1 MNKKFN
7 KADLDEESDD
17 FVGGKNVLGYFM
29 KQKIATQYTVTID
42 EAFTEPSYYR
52 GVVSMLMGASEED
65 TVIFLINSPGG
76 RLSGLLTLLEGINMT
91 DATTLAVLV
100 GECAS
105 AASMFALHCDQV
117 FVSENATMLC
127 HNVSYGTNGKGS
139 DVLAHVNHV
148 AKTSEKLLRN
158 TYKHFLDEQE
168 ILQLLSGQEI
178 YMDSEEIKQRLQKKA
193 EALEA
198 EEVGND
204 DEEDAKGE
212 VKESKPR
219 KQPVESPSTCNH
231 IGVNYETRAAP

>member
-127 HNVSYGTNGKGS
+127 HNVSYSTNGKGS

-148 AKTSEKLLRN
+148 AKTSEKLLRS
-158 TYKHFLDEQE
+158 TYLNFLSEKE
-168 ILQLLSGQEI
+168 ILELLNGQEI
-178 YMDSEEIKQRLQKKA
+178 YLDSDEIKARLEKKQKA
-193 EALEA
+193 TADQEQEP
-198 EEVGND
+198 EPET
-204 DEEDAKGE
+204 E
-212 VKESKPR
+212 VKVKR
-219 KQPVESPSTCNH
+219 TKLKAQPKEP
-231 IGVNYETRAAP
+231 

>member
-1 MNKKFN
+1 MKNFN
-7 KADLDEESDD
+7 KQANVNKLLRTDHDDDDDGD
-17 FVGGKNVLGYFM
+17 FVGSKTTLGYFM
-29 KQKIATQYTVTID
+29 KQKVATQYTVTID

-100 GECAS
+100 GECSS

-148 AKTSEKLLRN
+148 AKTSEKLLRS
-158 TYKHFLDEQE
+158 TYLNFLSEKE
-168 ILQLLSGQEI
+168 VLELLNGQEI
-178 YMDSEEIKQRLQKKA
+178 YLDSDEIKARLEQKQKA
-193 EALEA
+193 TADQEQET
-198 EEVGND
+198 EPET
-204 DEEDAKGE
+204 E
-212 VKESKPR
+212 VKVKR
-219 KQPVESPSTCNH
+219 TKLKTQPKEP
-231 IGVNYETRAAP
+231 

>member
-1 MNKKFN
+1 MKNFN
-7 KADLDEESDD
+7 KQANVNKLLRTDHDDEDDGD
-17 FVGGKNVLGYFM
+17 FVGSKTTLGYFM
-29 KQKIATQYTVTID
+29 KQKVATQYTVTID

-91 DATTLAVLV
+91 EATTLAVLV
-100 GECAS
+100 GECSS

-148 AKTSEKLLRN
+148 AKTSEKLLRS
-158 TYKHFLDEQE
+158 TYLNFLSEKE
-168 ILQLLSGQEI
+168 ILELLNGQEI
-178 YMDSEEIKQRLQKKA
+178 YLDSDEIKARLEQKQKA
-193 EALEA
+193 TADQEQET
-198 EEVGND
+198 EPET
-204 DEEDAKGE
+204 E
-212 VKESKPR
+212 VKVKR
-219 KQPVESPSTCNH
+219 TKLKAQPK
-231 IGVNYETRAAP
+231 ET

>member
-1 MNKKFN
+1 MKNFN
-7 KADLDEESDD
+7 KQANVNKLLRTDHDDEDDGD
-17 FVGGKNVLGYFM
+17 FVGSKTTLGYFM

-100 GECAS
+100 GECSS

-148 AKTSEKLLRN
+148 AKTSEKLLRS
-158 TYKHFLDEQE
+158 TYLNFLSEKE
-168 ILQLLSGQEI
+168 VLELLNGQEI
-178 YMDSEEIKQRLQKKA
+178 YLDSDEIKARLEQKQKA
-193 EALEA
+193 TADQEQEP
-198 EEVGND
+198 EPET
-204 DEEDAKGE
+204 E
-212 VKESKPR
+212 VKVKR
-219 KQPVESPSTCNH
+219 TKLKAQPKEP
-231 IGVNYETRAAP
+231 

>member
-1 MNKKFN
+1 MKNFN
-7 KADLDEESDD
+7 KQANVNKLLRTDHDDDDDGD
-17 FVGGKNVLGYFM
+17 FVGSKTTLGYFM
-29 KQKIATQYTVTID
+29 KQQVATQYTVTID

-100 GECAS
+100 GECSS

-148 AKTSEKLLRN
+148 AKTSEKLLRS
-158 TYKHFLDEQE
+158 TYLNFLSEKE
-168 ILQLLSGQEI
+168 VLELLNGQEI
-178 YMDSEEIKQRLQKKA
+178 YLDSDEIKARLEQKQKA
-193 EALEA
+193 TADQEQET
-198 EEVGND
+198 EPET
-204 DEEDAKGE
+204 E
-212 VKESKPR
+212 VKVKR
-219 KQPVESPSTCNH
+219 TKLKTQPKEP
-231 IGVNYETRAAP
+231 

>member
-1 MNKKFN
+1 MKNFN
-7 KADLDEESDD
+7 KQANVNKLLRTDHDDDDDGD
-17 FVGGKNVLGYFM
+17 FVGSKTTLGYFM
-29 KQKIATQYTVTID
+29 KQKVATQYTVTID

-100 GECAS
+100 GECSS

-148 AKTSEKLLRN
+148 AKTSEKLLRS
-158 TYKHFLDEQE
+158 TYLNFLSEKE
-168 ILQLLSGQEI
+168 VLELLNGQEI
-178 YMDSEEIKQRLQKKA
+178 YLDSDEIKARLEQKQKA
-193 EALEA
+193 TADQEQEPEPETEA
-198 EEVGND
+198 
-204 DEEDAKGE
+204 K
-212 VKESKPR
+212 VKRTKL
-219 KQPVESPSTCNH
+219 KAQPKEP
-231 IGVNYETRAAP
+231 

>member
-1 MNKKFN
+1 MKNFN
-7 KADLDEESDD
+7 KQANVNKLLRTDHDDDDDGD
-17 FVGGKNVLGYFM
+17 FVGSKTTLGYFM
-29 KQKIATQYTVTID
+29 KQKVATQYTVTID

-148 AKTSEKLLRN
+148 AKTSEKLLRS
-158 TYKHFLDEQE
+158 TYLNFLSEKE
-168 ILQLLSGQEI
+168 ILELLNGQEI
-178 YMDSEEIKQRLQKKA
+178 YLDSDEIKARLEQKQKA
-193 EALEA
+193 TADQEQEP
-198 EEVGND
+198 EPET
-204 DEEDAKGE
+204 E
-212 VKESKPR
+212 VKVKR
-219 KQPVESPSTCNH
+219 TKLKAQPKEP
-231 IGVNYETRAAP
+231 

>member
-1 MNKKFN
+1 MKNFN
-7 KADLDEESDD
+7 KQANVNKLLRTDHDDDDDGD
-17 FVGGKNVLGYFM
+17 FVGSKTTLGYFM
-29 KQKIATQYTVTID
+29 KQKVATQYTVTID

-148 AKTSEKLLRN
+148 AKTSEKLLRS
-158 TYKHFLDEQE
+158 TYLNFLSEKE
-168 ILQLLSGQEI
+168 VLELLNGQEI
-178 YMDSEEIKQRLQKKA
+178 YLDSDEIKARLEQKQKA
-193 EALEA
+193 TADQEQEP
-198 EEVGND
+198 EPET
-204 DEEDAKGE
+204 E
-212 VKESKPR
+212 VKVKR
-219 KQPVESPSTCNH
+219 TKLKAQPKEP
-231 IGVNYETRAAP
+231 

>member
-1 MNKKFN
+1 MKNFN
-7 KADLDEESDD
+7 KQANVNKLLRTDHDDEDDGD
-17 FVGGKNVLGYFM
+17 FVGSKTTLGYFM

-100 GECAS
+100 GECSS

-148 AKTSEKLLRN
+148 AKTSEKLLRS
-158 TYKHFLDEQE
+158 TYLNFLSEKE
-168 ILQLLSGQEI
+168 ILELLNGQEI
-178 YMDSEEIKQRLQKKA
+178 YLDSDEIKARLEQKQKA
-193 EALEA
+193 TADQEQEP
-198 EEVGND
+198 EPET
-204 DEEDAKGE
+204 EPETE
-212 VKESKPR
+212 VKVKR
-219 KQPVESPSTCNH
+219 TKLKAQPKEP
-231 IGVNYETRAAP
+231 

>member
-1 MNKKFN
+1 MKNFN
-7 KADLDEESDD
+7 KQANVNKLLRTDHDDEDDGD
-17 FVGGKNVLGYFM
+17 FVGSKTTLGYFM

-100 GECAS
+100 GECSS

-148 AKTSEKLLRN
+148 AKTSEKLLRS
-158 TYKHFLDEQE
+158 TYLNFLSEKE
-168 ILQLLSGQEI
+168 ILELLNGQEI
-178 YMDSEEIKQRLQKKA
+178 YLDSDEIKARLEQKQKA
-193 EALEA
+193 TADQEQEP
-198 EEVGND
+198 EPET
-204 DEEDAKGE
+204 E
-212 VKESKPR
+212 VKVKR
-219 KQPVESPSTCNH
+219 TKLKTQPKEP
-231 IGVNYETRAAP
+231 

>member
-1 MNKKFN
+1 MNTKY
-7 KADLDEESDD
+7 KAEQEDDEDRE
-17 FVGGKNVLGYFM
+17 FVGSKTTLGYFM
-29 KQKIATQYTVTID
+29 KQKVATQFTVTID

-91 DATTLAVLV
+91 DATTLAVIV
-100 GECAS
+100 GECSS
-105 AASMFALHCDQV
+105 AASMFALHCDRV

-148 AKTSEKLLRN
+148 AKTSEKLLRS

-198 EEVGND
+198 EGGDND
-204 DEEDAKGE
+204 DKEEAKE
-212 VKESKPR
+212 PKPR
-219 KQPVESPSTCNH
+219 KQPVESPLPT
-231 IGVNYETRAAP
+231 ITLE

>member
-1 MNKKFN
+1 MNTKYQAEQDN
-7 KADLDEESDD
+7 DDGD
-17 FVGGKNVLGYFM
+17 FVGSKTTLGYFM

-76 RLSGLLTLLEGINMT
+76 RLSGLLTLLEGVNMT

-100 GECAS
+100 GECSS

-148 AKTSEKLLRN
+148 AKTSEKLLRS
-158 TYKHFLDEQE
+158 TYLNFLSEKE
-168 ILQLLSGQEI
+168 VLELLNGQEI
-178 YMDSEEIKQRLQKKA
+178 YLDSDEIKARLEQKQKA
-193 EALEA
+193 TADQEQEP
-198 EEVGND
+198 EPEQ
-204 DEEDAKGE
+204 ETE
-212 VKESKPR
+212 VKVKR
-219 KQPVESPSTCNH
+219 TKLKTQPKEP
-231 IGVNYETRAAP
+231 

>member
-29 KQKIATQYTVTID
+29 KQKVATQYTVTID

-76 RLSGLLTLLEGINMT
+76 RLSGLLTLLEGVNMT
-91 DATTLAVLV
+91 DAITLAVLV
-100 GECAS
+100 GECSS

-198 EEVGND
+198 EEEQ
-204 DEEDAKGE
+204 EEQ
-212 VKESKPR
+212 KEQTEEPKPR
-219 KQPVESPSTCNH
+219 KQPVESPSTCNY
-231 IGVNYETRAAP
+231 IGVNYETRVAP

>member
-148 AKTSEKLLRN
+148 AKTSEKLLRS
-158 TYKHFLDEQE
+158 TYLNFLSEKE
-168 ILQLLSGQEI
+168 VLELLNGQEI
-178 YMDSEEIKQRLQKKA
+178 YLDSDEIKARLEQKQKA
-193 EALEA
+193 TADQEQEP
-198 EEVGND
+198 ETEQ
-204 DEEDAKGE
+204 EPEQEPE
-212 VKESKPR
+212 VKVKR
-219 KQPVESPSTCNH
+219 TKLKAQPKEP
-231 IGVNYETRAAP
+231 

>member
-1 MNKKFN
+1 MKNFN
-7 KADLDEESDD
+7 KQANVNKLLRTDHDDEDDGD
-17 FVGGKNVLGYFM
+17 FVGSKTTLGYFM
-29 KQKIATQYTVTID
+29 KQKVATQYTVTID

-76 RLSGLLTLLEGINMT
+76 RLSGLLTLLEGVNMT

-100 GECAS
+100 GECSS

-148 AKTSEKLLRN
+148 AKTSEKLLRS
-158 TYKHFLDEQE
+158 TYLNFLSEKE
-168 ILQLLSGQEI
+168 ILELLNGQEI
-178 YMDSEEIKQRLQKKA
+178 YLDSDEIKARLEQKQKA
-193 EALEA
+193 TADQEQEP
-198 EEVGND
+198 EPET
-204 DEEDAKGE
+204 E
-212 VKESKPR
+212 VKVKR
-219 KQPVESPSTCNH
+219 TKLKAQPKEP
-231 IGVNYETRAAP
+231 

>member
-1 MNKKFN
+1 MKNFN
-7 KADLDEESDD
+7 KQANVNKLLRTDHDDEDDGD
-17 FVGGKNVLGYFM
+17 FVGSKTTLGYFM
-29 KQKIATQYTVTID
+29 KKKVATQYTVTID

-91 DATTLAVLV
+91 DATTLAVIV
-100 GECAS
+100 GECSS

-148 AKTSEKLLRN
+148 AKTSEKLLRS
-158 TYKHFLDEQE
+158 TYLNFLSEKE
-168 ILQLLSGQEI
+168 VLELLNGQEI
-178 YMDSEEIKQRLQKKA
+178 YLDSDEIKARLEQKQKA
-193 EALEA
+193 TADQEQET
-198 EEVGND
+198 EPET
-204 DEEDAKGE
+204 E
-212 VKESKPR
+212 VKVKR
-219 KQPVESPSTCNH
+219 TKLKTQPKEP
-231 IGVNYETRAAP
+231 

>member
-1 MNKKFN
+1 MKNFN
-7 KADLDEESDD
+7 KQANVNKLLRTDHDDEDDGD
-17 FVGGKNVLGYFM
+17 FVGSKTTLGYFM
-29 KQKIATQYTVTID
+29 KQKVATQYTVTID

-100 GECAS
+100 GECSS

-148 AKTSEKLLRN
+148 AKTSEKLLRS
-158 TYKHFLDEQE
+158 TYLNFLSEKE
-168 ILQLLSGQEI
+168 ILELLNGQEI
-178 YMDSEEIKQRLQKKA
+178 YLDSDEIKERLEQKQKA
-193 EALEA
+193 TADQEQET
-198 EEVGND
+198 EQEP
-204 DEEDAKGE
+204 E
-212 VKESKPR
+212 VKVKR
-219 KQPVESPSTCNH
+219 TKLKTQPKEP
-231 IGVNYETRAAP
+231 

>member
-100 GECAS
+100 GECSS

-148 AKTSEKLLRN
+148 AKTSEKLLRS
-158 TYKHFLDEQE
+158 TYLNFLSEKE
-168 ILQLLSGQEI
+168 ILELLNGQEI
-178 YMDSEEIKQRLQKKA
+178 YLDSDEIKARLEQKQQA
-193 EALEA
+193 TADQEQEP
-198 EEVGND
+198 EPET
-204 DEEDAKGE
+204 E
-212 VKESKPR
+212 VKVKR
-219 KQPVESPSTCNH
+219 TKLKAQPKEP
-231 IGVNYETRAAP
+231 

>member
-1 MNKKFN
+1 MNTKYQ
-7 KADLDEESDD
+7 AEQDDDDGD
-17 FVGGKNVLGYFM
+17 FVGSKTTLGYFM
-29 KQKIATQYTVTID
+29 KQKVATQYTVTID

-100 GECAS
+100 GECSS

-148 AKTSEKLLRN
+148 AKTSEKLLRS
-158 TYKHFLDEQE
+158 TYLNFLSEKE
-168 ILQLLSGQEI
+168 ILELLNGQEI
-178 YMDSEEIKQRLQKKA
+178 YLDSDEIKARLEQKQKA
-193 EALEA
+193 TADQEQET
-198 EEVGND
+198 EPET
-204 DEEDAKGE
+204 E
-212 VKESKPR
+212 VKVKR
-219 KQPVESPSTCNH
+219 TKLKTQPKEP
-231 IGVNYETRAAP
+231 

>member
-1 MNKKFN
+1 MKNFN
-7 KADLDEESDD
+7 KQANVNKLLRTDHDDDDDGD
-17 FVGGKNVLGYFM
+17 FVGSKTTLGYFM
-29 KQKIATQYTVTID
+29 KQQVATQYTVTID

-148 AKTSEKLLRN
+148 AKTSEKLLRS
-158 TYKHFLDEQE
+158 TYLNFLSEKE
-168 ILQLLSGQEI
+168 VLELLNGQEI
-178 YMDSEEIKQRLQKKA
+178 YLDSDEIKARLEQKQKA
-193 EALEA
+193 TADQEQET
-198 EEVGND
+198 EPET
-204 DEEDAKGE
+204 E
-212 VKESKPR
+212 VKVKR
-219 KQPVESPSTCNH
+219 TKLKAQPKEP
-231 IGVNYETRAAP
+231 

>member
-1 MNKKFN
+1 MKNFN
-7 KADLDEESDD
+7 KQANVNKLLRTDHDDEDDGD
-17 FVGGKNVLGYFM
+17 FVGSKTTLGYFM

-76 RLSGLLTLLEGINMT
+76 RLSGLLTLLEGVNMT

-100 GECAS
+100 GECSS

-148 AKTSEKLLRN
+148 AKTSEKLLRS
-158 TYKHFLDEQE
+158 TYLNFLSEKE
-168 ILQLLSGQEI
+168 VLELLNGQEI
-178 YMDSEEIKQRLQKKA
+178 YLDSDEIKARLEQKQKA
-193 EALEA
+193 TADQEQEP
-198 EEVGND
+198 EPET
-204 DEEDAKGE
+204 E
-212 VKESKPR
+212 VKVKR
-219 KQPVESPSTCNH
+219 TKLKAQPKEP
-231 IGVNYETRAAP
+231 

>member
-1 MNKKFN
+1 MKNFN
-7 KADLDEESDD
+7 KQANVNKLLRTDHDDEDDGD
-17 FVGGKNVLGYFM
+17 FVGSKTTLGYFM
-29 KQKIATQYTVTID
+29 KQQVATQYTVTID

-148 AKTSEKLLRN
+148 AKTSEKLLRS
-158 TYKHFLDEQE
+158 TYLNFLSEKE
-168 ILQLLSGQEI
+168 VLELLNGQEI
-178 YMDSEEIKQRLQKKA
+178 YLDSDEIKARLEQKQKA
-193 EALEA
+193 TADQEQEP
-198 EEVGND
+198 EPET
-204 DEEDAKGE
+204 E
-212 VKESKPR
+212 VKVKR
-219 KQPVESPSTCNH
+219 TKLKAQPKEP
-231 IGVNYETRAAP
+231 

>member
-1 MNKKFN
+1 MKNFN
-7 KADLDEESDD
+7 KQANVNKLLRTDHDDEDDGD
-17 FVGGKNVLGYFM
+17 FVGSKTTLGYFM
-29 KQKIATQYTVTID
+29 KQKVATQYTVTID

-148 AKTSEKLLRN
+148 AKTSEKLLRS
-158 TYKHFLDEQE
+158 TYLNFLSEKE
-168 ILQLLSGQEI
+168 ILELLNGQEI
-178 YMDSEEIKQRLQKKA
+178 YLDSDEIKARLEQKQKA
-193 EALEA
+193 TADQEQEP
-198 EEVGND
+198 EPET
-204 DEEDAKGE
+204 E
-212 VKESKPR
+212 VKVKR
-219 KQPVESPSTCNH
+219 TKLKAQPKEP
-231 IGVNYETRAAP
+231 

>member
-1 MNKKFN
+1 MNTKYQ
-7 KADLDEESDD
+7 AEQDDDDGD
-17 FVGGKNVLGYFM
+17 FVGSKTTLGYFI
-29 KQKIATQYTVTID
+29 KQKVATQYTVTID

-76 RLSGLLTLLEGINMT
+76 RLSGLLTLLEGVNMT

-100 GECAS
+100 GECSS

-148 AKTSEKLLRN
+148 AKTSEKLLRS
-158 TYKHFLDEQE
+158 TYLNFLSEKE
-168 ILQLLSGQEI
+168 VLELLNGQEI
-178 YMDSEEIKQRLQKKA
+178 YLDSDEIKARLEQKQQA
-193 EALEA
+193 TADQEQET
-198 EEVGND
+198 EQET
-204 DEEDAKGE
+204 E
-212 VKESKPR
+212 VKVKR
-219 KQPVESPSTCNH
+219 TKLKAQPKEP
-231 IGVNYETRAAP
+231 

>member
-1 MNKKFN
+1 MKNFN
-7 KADLDEESDD
+7 KQANVNKLLRTDHDDEDDGD
-17 FVGGKNVLGYFM
+17 FVGSKTTLGYFM
-29 KQKIATQYTVTID
+29 KQKVATQYTVTID

-148 AKTSEKLLRN
+148 AKTSEKLLRS
-158 TYKHFLDEQE
+158 TYLNFLSEKE
-168 ILQLLSGQEI
+168 VLELLNGQEI
-178 YMDSEEIKQRLQKKA
+178 YLDSDEIKARLEQKQKA
-193 EALEA
+193 TADQEQEP
-198 EEVGND
+198 EPET
-204 DEEDAKGE
+204 E
-212 VKESKPR
+212 VKVKR
-219 KQPVESPSTCNH
+219 TKLKAQPKEP
-231 IGVNYETRAAP
+231 

>member
-1 MNKKFN
+1 MKNFN
-7 KADLDEESDD
+7 KQANVNKLLRTDHDDDDEDDGD
-17 FVGGKNVLGYFM
+17 FVGSKTTLGYFM
-29 KQKIATQYTVTID
+29 KQKVATQYTVTID

-100 GECAS
+100 GECSS

-148 AKTSEKLLRN
+148 AKTSEKLLRS
-158 TYKHFLDEQE
+158 TYLNFLSEKE
-168 ILQLLSGQEI
+168 VLELLNGQEI
-178 YMDSEEIKQRLQKKA
+178 YLDSDEIKARLEQKQKA
-193 EALEA
+193 T
-198 EEVGND
+198 
-204 DEEDAKGE
+204 EDQEQEPEPETEQETE
-212 VKESKPR
+212 VKVKR
-219 KQPVESPSTCNH
+219 TKLKTQPK
-231 IGVNYETRAAP
+231 ET

>member
-1 MNKKFN
+1 MKNFN
-7 KADLDEESDD
+7 KQANVNKLLRTDHDDDDGD
-17 FVGGKNVLGYFM
+17 FVGSKTTLGYFM
-29 KQKIATQYTVTID
+29 KQQVATQYTVTID

-76 RLSGLLTLLEGINMT
+76 RLSGLLTLLEGVNMT

-148 AKTSEKLLRN
+148 AKTSEKLLRS
-158 TYKHFLDEQE
+158 TYLNFLSEKE
-168 ILQLLSGQEI
+168 ILELLNGQEI
-178 YMDSEEIKQRLQKKA
+178 YLDSDEIKARLEQKQKA
-193 EALEA
+193 TADQEQEP
-198 EEVGND
+198 EPET
-204 DEEDAKGE
+204 E
-212 VKESKPR
+212 VKVKR
-219 KQPVESPSTCNH
+219 TKLKAQPKEP
-231 IGVNYETRAAP
+231 